1 MKNRFLE
8 EFESG
13 EVFASELKEEINR
26 ILNEESEKPEAEMD
40 LELISDCVDA
50 LAYLNEYEE
59 REAVLTQKTVKG
71 FNTKLK
77 LSRLAKGFGT
87 AVAVLVIVLAVVF
100 VNNTLNHDSFVVP
113 EETSSSVQASV
124 NDESTLKE
132 STTKNPDESQTSASN
147 RAAAKRK
154 TKKKPNKK
162 KEETT
167 EEKQEDE
174 ITEDETS
181 KKNEKTTEDA
191 DDSNETT
198 TETTTKSIKTNKK
211 LVSLSG
217 SFGGDF
223 KTVYRVG
230 ERFDSSGLE
239 VFAVYSDKTTKS
251 IPIDN
256 CSISGF
262 SSAMPGTKNI
272 VVSYMGKSFSF
283 KITVRSSINSN

>member
-59 REAVLTQKTVKG
+59 REAFLTQKTVKG
-71 FNTKLK
+71 FNKKLK

-87 AVAVLVIVLAVVF
+87 AVAVLVIALAVVF
-100 VNNTLNHDSFVVP
+100 INNTFNHDSFVVP
-113 EETSSSVQASV
+113 EETASSVQASV
-124 NDESTLKE
+124 NGESTLKE
-132 STTKNPDESQTSASN
+132 TTTKNPDESQTSASN
-147 RAAAKRK
+147 RVAAKRK
-154 TKKKPNKK
+154 TKKKPNNK

-167 EEKQEDE
+167 EEKQEE
-174 ITEDETS
+174 EVTEETS
-181 KKNEKTTEDA
+181 KKSEKTTEDA
-191 DDSNETT
+191 DDSDETT
-198 TETTTKSIKTNKK
+198 TETTTKSIKINKK
-211 LVSLSG
+211 LVSISG
-217 SFGGDF
+217 SFGGEF

-239 VFAVYSDKTTKS
+239 VVAVYSDKTTKS
-251 IPIDN
+251 IPLDN

-262 SSAMPGTKNI
+262 SSAMPGTKN
-272 VVSYMGKSFSF
+272 VTVSYKGKSFSF
-283 KITVRSSINSN
+283 RVTVRSSAN